1 MVRFT
6 SLKSSAII
14 RFTSLKPGVLTAA
27 KCELIIPA
35 AHVLD
40 LRLERERDDTQFKS
54 LALALAA
61 LVGGASAISQEVA
74 EYALR
79 AEFKAFEAKFGKAYS
94 SAELRESKFW
104 TFVQNLEDVVSKN
117 AALKFKSLAL
127 ALAALVGGAS
137 AISQEVAE
145 YALRAEFK
153 AFEAKFGKAYSS
165 AELRESKFWT
175 FVQNLEDVVS
185 KNAALKA
192 EGKDEVHG
200 ITKFADVTKDE
211 FAAKML
217 TFRPAEAN
225 LTGVPVMKPTKE
237 ASDSTFDWRD
247 SGVVTPVKN
256 QAYCGS
262 CWAFSATETVESQY
276 AIAGNTLTELSVQQ
290 TVSCDTTDGGCGGG
304 WYYTAWMDYMAPNGG
319 LTTESNYPY
328 DSQTAAGT
336 ASLAEPRIRRRGAH
350 ARPRCGSAAHGA
362 AALRRGGGSA
372 ARQNFKQQKPPASPT
387 KQLASLRTIKPQT
400 RKPSAANQRPQQKRP
415 TFSFKF
421 CYGCCV
427 RAACCILPLPPPPC
441 SVRTDTTVGG
451 GRHKNRRGNV
461 PRMFRQFRNVLSVLE
476 CSGGFRMF
484 RRV

>member
-1 MVRFT
+1 M
-6 SLKSSAII
+6 
-14 RFTSLKPGVLTAA
+14 
-27 KCELIIPA
+27 
-35 AHVLD
+35 
-40 LRLERERDDTQFKS
+40 
-54 LALALAA
+54 
-61 LVGGASAISQEVA
+61 
-74 EYALR
+74 
-79 AEFKAFEAKFGKAYS
+79 
-94 SAELRESKFW
+94 
-104 TFVQNLEDVVSKN
+104 
-117 AALKFKSLAL
+117 
-127 ALAALVGGAS
+127 
-137 AISQEVAE
+137 
-145 YALRAEFK
+145 
-153 AFEAKFGKAYSS
+153 
-165 AELRESKFWT
+165 
-175 FVQNLEDVVS
+175 VS

-350 ARPRCGSAAHGA
+350 ARPRCSSAAHGA

-372 ARQNFKQQKPPASPT
+372 ARRARRRATEGHGVPRRKLGFRTQNF
-387 KQLASLRTIKPQT
+387 
-400 RKPSAANQRPQQKRP
+400 
-415 TFSFKF
+415 
-421 CYGCCV
+421 
-427 RAACCILPLPPPPC
+427 
-441 SVRTDTTVGG
+441 
-451 GRHKNRRGNV
+451 
-461 PRMFRQFRNVLSVLE
+461 
-476 CSGGFRMF
+476 
-484 RRV
+484 

>member
-1 MVRFT
+1 M
-6 SLKSSAII
+6 
-14 RFTSLKPGVLTAA
+14 
-27 KCELIIPA
+27 
-35 AHVLD
+35 
-40 LRLERERDDTQFKS
+40 QFKS

-74 EYALR
+74 EYALH
-79 AEFKAFEAKFGKAYS
+79 AEFKAFEAKFGKAH
-94 SAELRESKFW
+94 
-104 TFVQNLEDVVSKN
+104 
-117 AALKFKSLAL
+117 
-127 ALAALVGGAS
+127 
-137 AISQEVAE
+137 
-145 YALRAEFK
+145 
-153 AFEAKFGKAYSS
+153 SS

-192 EGKDEVHG
+192 EGKDEVHST
-200 ITKFADVTKDE
+200 TKFADVTKDE

-237 ASDSTFDWRD
+237 ASGSTFDWRD

-290 TVSCDTTDGGCGGG
+290 TVSCDTTDDGCGGG

-336 ASLAEPRIRRRGAH
+336 ASTCNTAKEAQVTSGTTPSSDAVATPTCQSFSCNNQDEDTLKANLVSYGPISIAADASEWSSYTGGVLTSSSCSSSGFKLDH
-350 ARPRCGSAAHGA
+350 AIQLVGY
-362 AALRRGGGSA
+362 
-372 ARQNFKQQKPPASPT
+372 NEDASTPYW
-387 KQLASLRTIKPQT
+387 I
-400 RKPSAANQRPQQKRP
+400 
-415 TFSFKF
+415 
-421 CYGCCV
+421 V
-427 RAACCILPLPPPPC
+427 RN
-441 SVRTDTTVGG
+441 SWDTTWGEDG
-451 GRHKNRRGNV
+451 YIY
-461 PRMFRQFRNVLSVLE
+461 LE
-476 CSGGFRMF
+476 MGSNTCGMADMAYM
-484 RRV
+484 VTL